1 MDLGI
6 EKGKEAFF
14 TAPLAPLERPW
25 ALFYPARPN
34 LYYTTLLVLLFGCLE
49 FMISHPSVRA
59 MAGTF
64 AHVFVCQAV
73 PGVVPV
79 PRGADARRRHR
90 SIHRRVCV
98 CLRVFMFV
106 PSGTPTPTPTRIRTN
121 SSGLGESESESERNR
136 GSYGSTRNGTRN
148 RERRA
153 RTEKTKSSMAGMP
166 I

>member
-106 PSGTPTPTPTRIRTN
+106 PSGTPTPTRIRTS